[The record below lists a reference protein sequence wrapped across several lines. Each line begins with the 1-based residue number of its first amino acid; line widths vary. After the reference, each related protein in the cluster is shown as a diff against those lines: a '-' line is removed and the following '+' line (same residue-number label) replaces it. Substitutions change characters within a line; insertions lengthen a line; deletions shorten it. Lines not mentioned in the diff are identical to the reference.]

1 MPSLVVIYLIIPA
14 PLHWL
19 GSKIFIIT
27 FYDAHI
33 YNSFTEK
40 APGANE
46 VCVGKDTGKSKK
58 YKQRGQQNRNLGGK
72 QGIPFSSAPAC
83 DTQ

>member
-1 MPSLVVIYLIIPA
+1 M
-14 PLHWL
+14 
-19 GSKIFIIT
+19 KITNT
-27 FYDAHI
+27 FSVTSDGRLQH
-33 YNSFTEK
+33 
-40 APGANE
+40 
-46 VCVGKDTGKSKK
+46 CVGKDTGKSKK